1 MSEPSAPDPGQA
13 QPHTKLDIT
22 FPAQVDGIAAVVEK
36 VVALARQ
43 LHGGETD
50 KEQELALAL
59 TEALAN
65 AIKHGSKNDPSLKVQ
80 CQVIAEGSA
89 MIIIVRDSGP
99 GFDPASVANP
109 LESAGLTA
117 DHGRGLHMIRQ
128 LVDEV
133 RFERRGAEI
142 RMTKRF

>member
-1 MSEPSAPDPGQA
+1 MMSTPASPAPGQS
-13 QPHTKLDIT
+13 QPQTKLDIT
-22 FPAQVDGIAAVVEK
+22 FPAQVDRIGGLVEK

-43 LHGGETD
+43 LHGETG
-50 KEQELALAL
+50 KEEEIALAL

-65 AIKHGSKNDPSLKVQ
+65 AVKHGSKNDPSLQVQ
-80 CQVIAEGSA
+80 CQVITAGPA
-89 MIIIVRDSGP
+89 MTIIVRDSGP

-109 LESAGLTA
+109 LELAGLTA

-133 RFERRGAEI
+133 RFERNGAEI
-142 RMTKRF
+142 YMTKRF

>member
-1 MSEPSAPDPGQA
+1 MSMHSAPDAGQA
-13 QPHTKLDIT
+13 RPQTKLDIT
-22 FPAQVDGIAAVVEK
+22 FPAQVDRIAGVVDK

-43 LHGGETD
+43 LHGETD
-50 KEQELALAL
+50 KEQEIALAL

-80 CQVIAEGSA
+80 CQVIAEGSS
-89 MIIIVRDSGP
+89 MTIIVRDPGP

>member
-1 MSEPSAPDPGQA
+1 MSKPSAPDAGQPKP
-13 QPHTKLDIT
+13 QTKLDIT
-22 FPAQVDGIAAVVEK
+22 FPAHVDGIAAVVEK

-43 LHGGETD
+43 LHGETD
-50 KEQELALAL
+50 KEQEIALAL

-65 AIKHGSKNDPSLKVQ
+65 AVKHGSKNDPSLKVQ
-80 CQVIAEGSA
+80 CEVIAEGSA
-89 MIIIVRDSGP
+89 LTIIVRDSGP
-99 GFDPASVANP
+99 GFDPSSVANP

-142 RMTKRF
+142 RMVKRF

>member
-1 MSEPSAPDPGQA
+1 MSAPSAPVPG
-13 QPHTKLDIT
+13 HTEPQTRLEIS
-22 FPAQVDGIAAVVEK
+22 FPAQVDRIAGVVDK
-36 VVALARQ
+36 VVALARD
-43 LHGGETD
+43 LHGETG

-65 AIKHGSKNDPSLKVQ
+65 AVKHGSKNDSSLEVQ
-80 CQVIAEGSA
+80 CQVMTENSA
-89 MIIIVRDSGP
+89 MIIVVSDSGP
-99 GFDPASVANP
+99 GFDPSSVASP

-117 DHGRGLHMIRQ
+117 EHGRGLYMIRQ

-133 RFERRGAEI
+133 RFARCGAEI

>member
-1 MSEPSAPDPGQA
+1 MSTRSTPGAGQS
-13 QPHTKLDIT
+13 QPQTRLDIS
-22 FPAQVDGIAAVVEK
+22 FPADVNRVGGVVDK
-36 VVALARQ
+36 VVTLASQ
-43 LHGGETD
+43 LYGETG

-65 AIKHGSKNDPSLKVQ
+65 AVKHGSKNNPALSVQ
-80 CQVIAEGSA
+80 CQVITQGPA
-89 MIIIVRDSGP
+89 MTIIVRDSGP
-99 GFDPASVANP
+99 GFDPTSVANP
-109 LESAGLTA
+109 LELAGLTA

-142 RMTKRF
+142 YMTKRF